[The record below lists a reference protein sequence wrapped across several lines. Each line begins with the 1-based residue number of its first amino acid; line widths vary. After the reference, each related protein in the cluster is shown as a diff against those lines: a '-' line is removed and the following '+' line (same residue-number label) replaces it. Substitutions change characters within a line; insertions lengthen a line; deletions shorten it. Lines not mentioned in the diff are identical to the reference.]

1 MAERLE
7 MKLIN
12 RGNEGEILLT
22 GALDT
27 VTSVDAEEHF
37 NAAAER
43 FDQIILNMADLK
55 YVSSA
60 GLRIIKLL
68 HVKMNKKDG
77 KLLISNVN
85 DNVMEVFEIT
95 GFAGLLNIV

>member
-27 VTSVDAEEHF
+27 VTSVEAEEHF

-43 FDQIILNMADLK
+43 FDQIILNMSDLK